1 MLSSSKYF
9 YCLGAKI
16 SVNLIWC
23 PRREEIYHAEHAVSQ
38 CKGPSSPLD
47 ARNAQDD
54 R

>member
-1 MLSSSKYF
+1 MLSSSKDF
-9 YCLGAKI
+9 YRLCAKI
-16 SVNLIWC
+16 SVSLIWR
-23 PRREEIYHAEHAVSQ
+23 PRSEEIYHAEHAVSQ

>member
-1 MLSSSKYF
+1 MLSFSKDF
-9 YCLGAKI
+9 YRFGAKI
-16 SVNLIWC
+16 SVSFIRR
-23 PRREEIYHAEHAVSQ
+23 PRNEGIYHAEHAVSQ